1 MPYTP
6 AAVASALTRAL
17 ANEKSQAL
25 QVPALRVL
33 AAMSFRPDWREE
45 QVVVPTGLRP
55 L

>member
-1 MPYTP
+1 MFASSQRRRTVS
-6 AAVASALTRAL
+6 AVPHW
-17 ANEKSQAL
+17 EQAL